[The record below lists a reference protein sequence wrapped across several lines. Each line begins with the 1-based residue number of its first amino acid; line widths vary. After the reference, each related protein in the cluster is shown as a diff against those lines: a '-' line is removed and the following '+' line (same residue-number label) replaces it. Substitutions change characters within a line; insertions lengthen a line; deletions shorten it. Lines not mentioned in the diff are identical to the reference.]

1 MMRKRVII
9 VGSGRDDYSSSTQKQ
24 SIDTIATSRNTS
36 LKQYKLSKTFC
47 ENSVKSPPLIG
58 MGSGVRFPDV
68 NDSTNCHACLSTKV
82 NSKINILSDCNINEI
97 HLNIFPPSATYV
109 KETKNSYTHSSQADE
124 IPCSYLN
131 IDVHEKK
138 NLKTISRAESID
150 ERRKMSPGEYS
161 HISIKRCD
169 SLLHISI
176 GNSSKI
182 TKRHKR
188 NSWLFAN
195 LWKFPRK
202 TKSLNHKKGFF
213 SPLSQLSKSGTYRL
227 SDRSLNVV
235 NEDLM
240 ISINKRKLGEHRTSD
255 NFTAYNDGHQPQL
268 IEREICGNFLKSNDD
283 VEHGANELDCYM
295 NEIKRREM
303 S

>member
-1 MMRKRVII
+1 M
-9 VGSGRDDYSSSTQKQ
+9 
-24 SIDTIATSRNTS
+24 
-36 LKQYKLSKTFC
+36 
-47 ENSVKSPPLIG
+47 KSPPIIG
-58 MGSGVRFPDV
+58 LGSSGVRFPD
-68 NDSTNCHACLSTKV
+68 DLTKCHACLSTKV
-82 NSKINILSDCNINEI
+82 TNSKINILSDCNINEI

-109 KETKNSYTHSSQADE
+109 KEPKNSHTNNNQADE
-124 IPCSYLN
+124 IISHSYLD

-138 NLKTISRAESID
+138 NLKSINRPETMED
-150 ERRKMSPGEYS
+150 RRKTSIGEYS
-161 HISIKRCD
+161 QISISRCD

-188 NSWLFAN
+188 KSWLFAN

-202 TKSLNHKKGFF
+202 TKSLSQRKGFF
-213 SPLSQLSKSGTYRL
+213 SPQLCKDGTYRL

-235 NEDLM
+235 NDDLM
-240 ISINKRKLGEHRTSD
+240 ISINKRSKGECRTSD
-255 NFTAYNDGHQPQL
+255 NFMTYNDGHQLQL
-268 IEREICGNFLKSNDD
+268 IERDVCGNFQKSNDE

-303 S
+303 R